1 MDQLFEFLK
10 GLFDTNLWPA
20 RWHCGQWTT
29 FHGWLYIIS
38 DLMIWLAYFLIPV
51 IILNYFSKRKSRLK
65 FEKVYF
71 LFAAFILLCGITHF
85 LDAMMFWVPVYR
97 FNALIRFITAGV
109 SMMTVFYLIKILPE
123 AFKQKTSLELE
134 NEIAKRKEAELKLE
148 EANNGLKAFAYV
160 ASHDLQEPLRKIRL
174 YTSRLNEVDAVKT
187 DDVSTSFIDKIK
199 TASTKM
205 QNLIEDVLKLS
216 SISVEIDLHAV
227 SVEESVANAKDD
239 LEIKIMEKKAII
251 NCGPIPKVLGNISYL
266 TQLFANLISNSLKF
280 STNTPII
287 NIKAEKEGNRVIIQF
302 SDNGIGMNQ
311 KDTEAIFETFKR
323 LNPKN
328 QYEGSGIGL
337 AICKKIVDIHK
348 GKITVTSK
356 LNEGTTFNIELIAS
370 E

>member
-10 GLFDTNLWPA
+10 GLFDTHLWPA